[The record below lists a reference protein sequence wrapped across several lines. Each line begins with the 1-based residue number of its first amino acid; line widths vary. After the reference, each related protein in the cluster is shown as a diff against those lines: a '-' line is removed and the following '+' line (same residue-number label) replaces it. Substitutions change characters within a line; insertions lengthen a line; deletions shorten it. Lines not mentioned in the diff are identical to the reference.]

1 MASQNE
7 LQSMLNAPIALAPNT
22 YLHFYNGG
30 KLRAEFMGEPDPKD
44 DYYSEEWIFSTNRA
58 ITPGRDNPPD
68 KGLSR
73 IELPSDEIVLLKAL
87 LDAFPEETLGSVHVD
102 KYGTELGV
110 LLKIF
115 DVGEGAHIPIHW
127 HPNPDFFKG
136 ASEFTLR
143 QERSMDFNRHASGC
157 ESVDRLERSDRQ
169 SGIPSPD
176 GGARCTNAAQP
187 HARC

>member
-30 KLRAEFMGEPDPKD
+30 KLRAEFMGEDDPKD

-73 IELPSDEIVLLKAL
+73 IELPSSEVVLLKAL
-87 LDAFPEETLGSVHVD
+87 LDAFPEETLG
-102 KYGTELGV
+102 
-110 LLKIF
+110 
-115 DVGEGAHIPIHW
+115 GAP
-127 HPNPDFFKG
+127 
-136 ASEFTLR
+136 R
-143 QERSMDFNRHASGC
+143 R
-157 ESVDRLERSDRQ
+157 
-169 SGIPSPD
+169 
-176 GGARCTNAAQP
+176 
-187 HARC
+187 